1 MEFESKTSLSSGIG
15 FGVVRKYEREK
26 DICYG
31 EKKKKVIIVT
41 DVDLNAKDTMKF
53 NWSEIAGIIT
63 TKGTKNSHS
72 SIIAKQHGVPAI
84 LISDISELKDGDF
97 IALDSYSMEN
107 GKVYY
112 KPSKEDVEELLKKLE
127 DLNIKKEN
135 LKKYKLVDI
144 NLEDG
149 YKPILAANI
158 GTTEELAGVNQNCAE
173 GIGVVRTEFIYEMY
187 DITKRKLPTEEEQ
200 YNEYKKISEE
210 LKGKPVIIRTLDAG
224 ADKQVESLILAGVL
238 KKEEANPALGSRGVR
253 PCLKNLKLFKTQIR
267 AILRANAKNNNLQ
280 IMFPMITSIGEFKK
294 CKEIVDKAI
303 EELKKENA
311 EFEETKI
318 GIMVETPAIAQIT
331 DRLSS
336 NDCDFISVGT
346 NDLTQYM
353 TAADRT
359 NNEVENIA
367 TPYNP
372 GMVRIL
378 KNIISEAH
386 RGKKPIPVGVCG
398 EIAGDLEYIPLL
410 LAMGLDEF
418 SMNSSNILEARRLIS
433 NLTLN
438 ECKVLLDEVL
448 EKDSELEIESIV
460 KNFYKEHNL
469 KILSQEEMERKA
481 ELGEVLQ
488 KEAEAKNLK
497 EKYYSLVKEELP
509 SYLEGDDR

>member
-1 MEFESKTSLSSGIG
+1 
-15 FGVVRKYEREK
+15 
-26 DICYG
+26 
-31 EKKKKVIIVT
+31 
-41 DVDLNAKDTMKF
+41 
-53 NWSEIAGIIT
+53 
-63 TKGTKNSHS
+63 
-72 SIIAKQHGVPAI
+72 
-84 LISDISELKDGDF
+84 
-97 IALDSYSMEN
+97 
-107 GKVYY
+107 
-112 KPSKEDVEELLKKLE
+112 
-127 DLNIKKEN
+127 
-135 LKKYKLVDI
+135 
-144 NLEDG
+144 
-149 YKPILAANI
+149 
-158 GTTEELAGVNQNCAE
+158 
-173 GIGVVRTEFIYEMY
+173 
-187 DITKRKLPTEEEQ
+187 
-200 YNEYKKISEE
+200 
-210 LKGKPVIIRTLDAG
+210 
-224 ADKQVESLILAGVL
+224 
-238 KKEEANPALGSRGVR
+238 
-253 PCLKNLKLFKTQIR
+253 
-267 AILRANAKNNNLQ
+267 
-280 IMFPMITSIGEFKK
+280 
-294 CKEIVDKAI
+294 
-303 EELKKENA
+303 
-311 EFEETKI
+311 
-318 GIMVETPAIAQIT
+318 MVETPAIAQIT